1 MNEKGLY
8 RRNWTERSDEDEGLD
23 EDKQT
28 NISPVPPPT
37 SGSQGPSHHNQPIPG
52 NFSLLKRDKSEPSP
66 GESIPKAK
74 SSHKPTDTDKQK
86 ELESFGG
93 GKGKRS
99 QKGRAKDQRHHPSL
113 GGPEDGKRLE
123 ENEAKRGVTEGGGK
137 DEEGVA
143 KGKVGGAKSGG
154 GGAKGEVGGAKGG
167 ARGGGAKGGGGGE
180 QKSRQSKERHKGS
193 RANHNRRAMADRKRD
208 RGMAGPPARY

>member
-8 RRNWTERSDEDEGLD
+8 RRNWTERSDEDEDRD

-37 SGSQGPSHHNQPIPG
+37 GGSQGPSHYHNQPTPG
-52 NFSLLKRDKSEPSP
+52 NFSLLKRDKSEPANPS
-66 GESIPKAK
+66 GSIPKAK
-74 SSHKPTDTDKQK
+74 SSRKPTDTDKQK

-99 QKGRAKDQRHHPSL
+99 QKGRAKDQRRHPSL
-113 GGPEDGKRLE
+113 DGPEDGKRLE
-123 ENEAKRGVTEGGGK
+123 ENEAKRGGTEG
-137 DEEGVA
+137 E
-143 KGKVGGAKSGG
+143 VGGAKSGG
-154 GGAKGEVGGAKGG
+154 GGAKGG

-180 QKSRQSKERHKGS
+180 QRSRQSKERHKGS

-208 RGMAGPPARY
+208 RGMTGPPARY